1 MLYACVRILNA
12 PYAIDKS
19 YSYHIPFQMQS
30 VVKPGAVVVVPFG
43 GGNNTKN
50 AVVESISDTSSYEKT
65 KPILGVPGSYLYVK
79 PELLELCSF
88 MSERLFCSVGDAVKC
103 VLPSGLGVR
112 SVSFYSPSE
121 NKSDAAEEKLNPAA
135 RSMYEFICREGRVL
149 RQFQE

>member
-88 MSERLFCSVGDAVKC
+88 MSERLFCSVC
-103 VLPSGLGVR
+103 VFHLSMVGVPGRTSSLIR
-112 SVSFYSPSE
+112 SSLIIE
-121 NKSDAAEEKLNPAA
+121 ITTPAGP
-135 RSMYEFICREGRVL
+135 MF
-149 RQFQE
+149 F